1 MDTSEKSKIIK
12 TLRENIRESLHDH
25 WLMRDSYTGC
35 IKKNPLS
42 LLKTE
47 KANQMRKHYLQY
59 IYLILLYR
67 VHKDIL

>member
-35 IKKNPLS
+35 IKKKSTKSIENWKGKS
-42 LLKTE
+42 DEKTLF
-47 KANQMRKHYLQY
+47 AIHIFNTA
-59 IYLILLYR
+59 I
-67 VHKDIL
+67 